1 MNLIYLAFILL
12 LGLLLIAG
20 GVAHFR
26 IPALSDP
33 FIPGFLP
40 KDLVHIGVGVTELV
54 LGVGIFI
61 PQLRTQAA
69 WGIFILM
76 LCFLPFHVMDL
87 FREKPAIGSLKLAII
102 RVPFQFLFIFM
113 AWYVAKTN

>member
-1 MNLIYLAFILL
+1 MNLIYLVFIIL

-20 GVAHFR
+20 GIAHFR
-26 IPALSDP
+26 IPGLSDP
-33 FIPGFLP
+33 FIPDFLP

-76 LCFLPFHVMDL
+76 LCFLPLHALDL

-102 RVPFQFLFIFM
+102 RIPFQFLFIYM
-113 AWYVAKTN
+113 AWYVAKMN